1 MKRPNQSKKPHS
13 HARDEKK
20 EAIFRELS
28 QILAESGHTVRRE
41 QLKQGHGWKVVSG
54 VCRADQASMIF
65 VDRRM
70 PQDDQIAF
78 LSSRISTLKLPIS
91 EEHLTKL
98 PEKVIGLISGTAS
111 PTSESATA

>member
-1 MKRPNQSKKPHS
+1 MKRSNQTKRAHS

-20 EAIFRELS
+20 EAIFKELS

-54 VCRADQASMIF
+54 VCRADQASMVF

-78 LSSRISTLKLPIS
+78 LSSRISSLKLQIAPERLS
-91 EEHLTKL
+91 KL
-98 PEKVIGLISGTAS
+98 PEKVVELLTAS
-111 PTSESATA
+111 HVNESAALV

>member
-1 MKRPNQSKKPHS
+1 MKRPKQAKKPHS
-13 HARDEKK
+13 PTRDEKK

-78 LSSRISTLKLPIS
+78 LSSRISSLKLSIS
-91 EEHLTKL
+91 KEHLIKL
-98 PEKVIGLISGTAS
+98 PEMVIGLISSPAS
-111 PTSESATA
+111 PTSDSASV